1 MIKYEKGGATM
12 QIIFHIDINAFF
24 ASAEATRDPSLEGK
38 PLVVSG
44 KSKRSIITTASYEAR
59 EFGIHSAMPL
69 FQALELCPD
78 LIVKPVD
85 FTLYRH
91 LSQSF
96 FMIVASYSEILEVA
110 SIDECYV
117 DMTEYI
123 LMNKI
128 DPIVLA
134 KQLQDTIYDQLKINV
149 SIGIAPNK
157 FLAKMA
163 SDMEKPKGVTVLTNS
178 NLKEKLWPLPIKDM
192 FGIGKKTCPK
202 LEALNIHTIADVAN
216 KKNYDL
222 LKSVTGKNALLL
234 YRKANG
240 IDQNKVNVSRNQLKS
255 VGNSTTLPKDTSD
268 EEELYEL
275 LNSLAKQVSNRAIKR
290 DLISNTLAITIKY
303 TRFESLNRQV
313 TLPKYT
319 NDYETIVSTAKR
331 LFDEHYNG
339 RPVRLLGISL
349 QQTIERKNHH
359 EQLSIFNYQDV
370 EETKSDTELLLEK
383 LNKVKDSTLF
393 MKASDLIKDDIQKKY
408 LELDE

>member
-1 MIKYEKGGATM
+1 M
-12 QIIFHIDINAFF
+12 QIIFHIDINAFY
-24 ASAEATRDPSLEGK
+24 ASAEITRDPSLMGK

-59 EFGIHSAMPL
+59 ALGIHSAMPL
-69 FQALELCPD
+69 FQALKLCPD
-78 LIVKPVD
+78 LIVKPAD

-96 FMIVASYSEILEVA
+96 FSIVSTFSDVLEVA

-123 LMNKI
+123 VSQNV
-128 DPIVLA
+128 DPEYVAL
-134 KQLQDTIYDQLKINV
+134 QLQETIYNQLKINV

-163 SDMEKPKGVTVLTNS
+163 SDMKKPNGITVLTKS
-178 NLKEKLWPLPIKDM
+178 NYQEKLWPLSIQDM
-192 FGIGKKTCPK
+192 FGIGKKTYPK
-202 LEALNIHTIADVAN
+202 LEQLGFYTIKDIAN

-222 LKSVTGKNALLL
+222 LRSITGKNALIL

-240 IDQNKVNVSRNQLKS
+240 IDQSKVNASRNQLKS

-268 EEELYEL
+268 EEQLYDIL
-275 LNSLAKQVSNRAIKR
+275 SSLARQVSNRAIKR
-290 DLISNTLAITIKY
+290 DLISNTLSITIKY

-313 TLPKYT
+313 TLTGYT
-319 NDYETIVSTAKR
+319 NEYEVIVATAKR

-359 EQLSIFNYQDV
+359 EQLSLFTYQDKKDDK
-370 EETKSDTELLLEK
+370 TKTDLLLES
-383 LNKVKDSTLF
+383 LNKKQNSTSF
-393 MKASDLIKDDIQKKY
+393 IKASDLIKSDIQKKY
-408 LELDE
+408 LEFDE